1 MKELVYLKL
10 ISGEYVLGEIAHE
23 DENTIV
29 LKKPL
34 STKFE
39 MMLGGLQ
46 MYPYDAF
53 YLNKE
58 LEEVIF
64 KKDHIMHE
72 YKGEAIPM
80 ELEAKYREFASGI
93 VQAQKPAIDP
103 APAENN
109 SNFQRLIL
117 GDK

>member
-1 MKELVYLKL
+1 MKKDLAYIKL
-10 ISGEYVLGEIAHE
+10 ISGEYVIGEVAHE
-23 DENTIV
+23 DENAIV

-34 STKFE
+34 SARFE

-64 KKDHIMHE
+64 KKEHIMHI
-72 YKGEAIPM
+72 YKGEEIPF
-80 ELEAKYREFASGI
+80 ELEAKYREFVSGI
-93 VQAQKPAIDP
+93 VQAKTPDLKATPENSDLQK
-103 APAENN
+103 
-109 SNFQRLIL
+109 LIL
-117 GDK
+117 GGDK